1 MQGVRPDTRRNGE
14 ARGEPGYAHQG
25 LISGEGGH
33 TDITTACTAYSRYI
47 LDVGQSQD
55 WLALQIALLPCL
67 LGYGMIGRRLK
78 DLQTTNPPKE
88 PNAYLTWINNYVA
101 DDYTEAVQTGRGTFE
116 QSHSRESHAN
126 KVAALIEKHAVHQ
139 SPRRV
144 DELVKIFI
152 HATRVSF
159 LK

>member
-1 MQGVRPDTRRNGE
+1 MKIRVCSDRDCGLHSQYGVRADF
-14 ARGEPGYAHQG
+14 A
-25 LISGEGGH
+25 
-33 TDITTACTAYSRYI
+33 TACTAYSRYI

-101 DDYTEAVQTGRGTFE
+101 DDYTEAVRTGRGKI
-116 QSHSRESHAN
+116 QRSHHC
-126 KVAALIEKHAVHQ
+126 V
-139 SPRRV
+139 
-144 DELVKIFI
+144 F
-152 HATRVSF
+152 TC
-159 LK
+159 

>member
-1 MQGVRPDTRRNGE
+1 MRRTRVRYLRNHELHPNQGNH
-14 ARGEPGYAHQG
+14 A
-25 LISGEGGH
+25 
-33 TDITTACTAYSRYI
+33 DIATACTAYSRYI

-101 DDYTEAVQTGRGTFE
+101 DDYTEAVRTGRGMFQRLITVY
-116 QSHSRESHAN
+116 SHAN
-126 KVAALIEKHAVHQ
+126 HVSALIEKHAVHQ

-152 HATRVSF
+152 HATRVS
-159 LK
+159 L

>member
-1 MQGVRPDTRRNGE
+1 MHIGECEEFGLTQEDMEKHEENQGMFCRDHT
-14 ARGEPGYAHQG
+14 
-25 LISGEGGH
+25 LIPEKGV
-33 TDITTACTAYSRYI
+33 DADFTTACTAYSRYI

-101 DDYTEAVQTGRGTFE
+101 DDYAEAVRTGRGMFKT
-116 QSHSRESHAN
+116 SRTY
-126 KVAALIEKHAVHQ
+126 V
-139 SPRRV
+139 
-144 DELVKIFI
+144 F
-152 HATRVSF
+152 TC
-159 LK
+159 

>member
-1 MQGVRPDTRRNGE
+1 MQGIWPNARRNGE
-14 ARGEPGYAHQG
+14 ARGKPGHVHQG
-25 LISGEGGH
+25 LGSDQEVHANFI
-33 TDITTACTAYSRYI
+33 TACTAYSRYI

-101 DDYTEAVQTGRGTFE
+101 DDYTEAVQTGRGMCKR
-116 QSHSRESHAN
+116 SHSCT
-126 KVAALIEKHAVHQ
+126 
-139 SPRRV
+139 
-144 DELVKIFI
+144 F
-152 HATRVSF
+152 TC
-159 LK
+159 

>member
-1 MQGVRPDTRRNGE
+1 MKIRVCSNRNHELRSEHGDR
-14 ARGEPGYAHQG
+14 ADFA
-25 LISGEGGH
+25 
-33 TDITTACTAYSRYI
+33 TACTAYSRYI

-101 DDYTEAVQTGRGTFE
+101 DDYTEAVRTGRGKI
-116 QSHSRESHAN
+116 QRSHHC
-126 KVAALIEKHAVHQ
+126 V
-139 SPRRV
+139 
-144 DELVKIFI
+144 F
-152 HATRVSF
+152 TC
-159 LK
+159 

>member
-1 MQGVRPDTRRNGE
+1 M
-14 ARGEPGYAHQG
+14 A
-25 LISGEGGH
+25 
-33 TDITTACTAYSRYI
+33 ACTAYSRYI

-101 DDYTEAVQTGRGTFE
+101 DDYTEAVRTGRGMME
-116 QSHSRESHAN
+116 RSHRY
-126 KVAALIEKHAVHQ
+126 V
-139 SPRRV
+139 
-144 DELVKIFI
+144 F
-152 HATRVSF
+152 TC
-159 LK
+159 

>member
-1 MQGVRPDTRRNGE
+1 MRRACIDNQ
-14 ARGEPGYAHQG
+14 A
-25 LISGEGGH
+25 
-33 TDITTACTAYSRYI
+33 ACTAYSRYI

-78 DLQTTNPPKE
+78 DLQTSNPPKE
-88 PNAYLTWINNYVA
+88 PNVYLTWINNYVA
-101 DDYTEAVQTGRGTFE
+101 DDYTEAVKTGRGTVSPSFASIDL
-116 QSHSRESHAN
+116 QTNSTT
-126 KVAALIEKHAVHQ
+126 ALIEKHAVHQ

-152 HATRVSF
+152 HATRVCLERKLHHCTS
-159 LK
+159 

>member
-1 MQGVRPDTRRNGE
+1 MKARVCSNRDHELRSEYGVGADF
-14 ARGEPGYAHQG
+14 A
-25 LISGEGGH
+25 
-33 TDITTACTAYSRYI
+33 TACTAYSRYI

-78 DLQTTNPPKE
+78 DLQATNPPKE

-101 DDYTEAVQTGRGTFE
+101 DDYTEAVRTGRGMTE
-116 QSHSRESHAN
+116 QYRCWYSHVNTIS
-126 KVAALIEKHAVHQ
+126 ALIEKHAVHQ

-152 HATRVSF
+152 HATRVG
-159 LK
+159 LG